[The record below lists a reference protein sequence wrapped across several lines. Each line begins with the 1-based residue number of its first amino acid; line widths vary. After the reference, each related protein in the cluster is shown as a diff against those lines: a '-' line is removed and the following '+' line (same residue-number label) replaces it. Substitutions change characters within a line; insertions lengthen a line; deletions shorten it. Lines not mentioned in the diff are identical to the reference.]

1 VFRSLPENNFVLAL
15 WAIKVGTPEGRCNS
29 FPGQWR
35 KGISSDGT
43 FLSLAA
49 LVDV

>member
-1 VFRSLPENNFVLAL
+1 VFLSLPENIFVLAL
-15 WAIKVGTPEGRCNS
+15 WAIKVRIREGIVQR
-29 FPGQWR
+29 PLR
-35 KGISSDGT
+35 RAGISSDGA